1 MSSRRRRRSSLLP
14 HVTFKEKLSLFEHK
28 LMSNSDGAEDADL
41 KDINSQ
47 VTAKIDWF
55 EHLAQLLDPKYK

>member
-1 MSSRRRRRSSLLP
+1 
-14 HVTFKEKLSLFEHK
+14 
-28 LMSNSDGAEDADL
+28 MSNSDGAEDADL